1 MILNFIKNLIN
12 KLPYVRGLYQQNG
25 RLLHSKTE
33 LEKKLFYPAG
43 HYYSTIV
50 DNEALRK
57 YESFIW
63 KEESVEKVSGV
74 DLKANGQ
81 ISLIAELNIY
91 YEELPFAACKQ
102 NELRYYFENGFFLY
116 TDGILLYSLMRFL
129 KPKQIIE
136 IGSGFSS
143 ALMLDTNELFFNNE
157 IALTFIEPFPERL
170 YGAIKEQ
177 DKKSTTIIVSEVQ
190 AVSLNIFANLNPGD
204 ILFIDSSHVVKTG
217 SDVCFILF
225 EILPILK
232 KGVIIHFHDIFY
244 PFEYLKEWVFEGRNW
259 NEDYFLKAFLMY
271 NNHFQ
276 ILLFPHYLHTIHSE
290 VFNMMPLCYQN
301 TGGSLWLIKKEV

>member
-1 MILNFIKNLIN
+1 MRFIKDLLN
-12 KLPYVRGLYQQNG
+12 KLPYVRGLYQQNR
-25 RLLHSKTE
+25 RLLQAKTE
-33 LEKKLFYPAG
+33 IEKKLFYPAG

-50 DNEALRK
+50 DNEAVRK

-74 DLKANGQ
+74 DLKAKGQ
-81 ISLIAELNIY
+81 LGLISELNIY
-91 YEELPFAACKQ
+91 YEEMPFAGDKKYG
-102 NELRYYFENGFFLY
+102 LRYYFENSFFSY
-116 TDGILLYSLMRFL
+116 TDGILLYGLIRYL
-129 KPKQIIE
+129 QPKKIIE

-157 IALTFIEPFPERL
+157 IALTFIEPYPDRL
-170 YGAIKEQ
+170 YGAIKDQ

-190 AVSLNIFANLNPGD
+190 AVPLHIFAELNSGD
-204 ILFIDSSHVVKTG
+204 ILFVDSSHVVKTG

-225 EILPILK
+225 EILPILQ

-271 NNHFQ
+271 NSHFE
-276 ILLFPHYLHTIHSE
+276 ILLFPHYLHAIHSE
-290 VFNMMPLCYQN
+290 IFNMMPLCYQN
-301 TGGSLWLIKKEV
+301 TGGSLWLIKREA